1 VTFDPVFDFT
11 GLLVL
16 TQLGQ
21 FDGEVVGRDQGVGV
35 VLAQNPA
42 AAGQGVLV
50 QGAGLL
56 VLTQLGQPDGEVISR
71 VQGRSA
77 STDRNPAGTWVK
89 VAVEAGWAAL
99 IL

>member
-21 FDGEVVGRDQGVGV
+21 F
-35 VLAQNPA
+35 
-42 AAGQGVLV
+42 
-50 QGAGLL
+50 
-56 VLTQLGQPDGEVISR
+56 DGEVISR